1 MLWKRVELEI
11 WDLITVLI
19 AMVFAAALSLGFV
32 GFSYADEDG
41 DEAQPTQEEIDELT
55 ARVNSKP
62 IYTHKAE
69 GETEGQPIGS
79 QARSMGSYPTYK
91 GTILVTPDKFKGL
104 IPTGHAAIIFRY
116 DTVI

>member
-41 DEAQPTQEEIDELT
+41 DEAQPTQ
-55 ARVNSKP
+55 R
-62 IYTHKAE
+62 
-69 GETEGQPIGS
+69 
-79 QARSMGSYPTYK
+79 R
-91 GTILVTPDKFKGL
+91 
-104 IPTGHAAIIFRY
+104 
-116 DTVI
+116 